1 MLDRDSGHTN
11 CAKLHNYLVGLCRCV
26 SQAARVFW
34 SLKEMRF
41 VCTAVTYWPSR
52 WLSSRDER
60 QKTIPPLFPPPEVR
74 WQGCLKH
81 GMVTAAGSGRHQA
94 AVRDQKGRWWQ
105 INAQVIMVH
114 LFTPPGMDE
123 ELLVG
128 TIMNQNSEAQLTGER
143 KDERRM
149 SVSD

>member
-1 MLDRDSGHTN
+1 M
-11 CAKLHNYLVGLCRCV
+11 
-26 SQAARVFW
+26 
-34 SLKEMRF
+34 
-41 VCTAVTYWPSR
+41 
-52 WLSSRDER
+52 
-60 QKTIPPLFPPPEVR
+60 
-74 WQGCLKH
+74 KH